1 MNRKELLKNKG
12 YWIAKIQMDLYD
24 QLNHYM
30 KKYNLNRSQ
39 FAKKLGVTKGYVSQI
54 LSGNFNYSIS
64 KLVELSLAINKVP
77 KLEFVELED
86 YIKEENTSESFFIEF
101 DAYNIQFAN
110 LGSKGE
116 DFLTIF
122 KGIEGKEYILE
133 QNEQSD
139 PLISENG

>member
-1 MNRKELLKNKG
+1 MSRKELLTNKG

-24 QLNHYM
+24 QLNNYM
-30 KKYNLNRSQ
+30 EKYNLNRSQ

-86 YIKEENTSESFFIEF
+86 YIKEENTSESFFTEF
-101 DAYNIQFAN
+101 DAKNFQFTS
-110 LGSKGE
+110 LIPKTE
-116 DFLTIF
+116 DILVIF
-122 KGIEGKEYILE
+122 KGTEGKEYILGR
-133 QNEQSD
+133 NELNE
-139 PLISENG
+139 PLTSENG